1 MTIIRFPIND
11 NTLPVKTDRD
21 YPVNQKVSWHG
32 GIHLNIT
39 PQNIYSIMEGTVCYA
54 RDSSK
59 NINIVPLNYRG
70 ATNDGCVLLRHS
82 LSLNIANT
90 NSPRI
95 TFYSLYMHLSTVDP
109 EILKL
114 QGKPV
119 EQGTILGRSGMVD
132 GTSGIHFQIC
142 CDFVNFKNLIGRDTS
157 KLDLAKNGRTD
168 VSYGDT
174 HYYLPKNTSL
184 SRYTFQNGMGSYLPF
199 YETLEPYYLI
209 VGKKLT
215 KMLLEKNGE
224 YQLVKEFVT
233 TFSSDLLY
241 IEYFGQAAYL
251 DTKDTFIKK
260 YTDADFPHWLG
271 WSVINDDR
279 DQNSQCNS
287 PTILNWLNSNT
298 LSDVQINQKKQMAIC
313 NFPFE
318 WNASTISTR
327 FSWLKTDPPNGI
339 KPFSNADMQKLED
352 HIKALCFYD
361 QLPAND
367 QKALRLRVWHFEP
380 RAFIKQLNKINILP
394 SGVFVWTE
402 TKGTGHTLLSVHKDN
417 MIYVYTYGR
426 YDDSGSSKGILI
438 RYTNKEAIAYIQN
451 ELYRMN
457 AKVFQIKDVTE
468 DKVIEVYDQIW
479 RSSNEKPFGADTSMD
494 IKTYGRVLDDYDIS
508 GNNCTTKTSDVLKKA
523 GSRIFHRGNINEQFF
538 VIPDSLQSYLM
549 DISNSNVVES
559 TALMK
564 AFFENSTIQE
574 LDNVGRMGES
584 SGILGHSS
592 GSSANSPSTET
603 TSSGSSDGKSP
614 ASSGGSYGS
623 SSN

>member
-11 NTLPVKTDRD
+11 NTLSVKTDRD

-32 GIHLNIT
+32 GIHLDIT

-54 RDSSK
+54 RDFSK

-90 NSPRI
+90 NSPKV
-95 TFYSLYMHLSTVDP
+95 TFYLLYMHLSTVDP

-119 EQGTILGRSGMVD
+119 EQGTILDRSGMVD

-142 CDFVNFKNLIGRDTS
+142 CDFANFKNLIGRDTS

-174 HYYLPKNTSL
+174 HYYLPTKTFLN
-184 SRYTFQNGMGSYLPF
+184 RYVYQDGYGYFFPA
-199 YETLEPYYLI
+199 YETIEPYYLI
-209 VGKKLT
+209 VGKKRT

-233 TFSSDLLY
+233 TYSSDLLY

-251 DTKDTFIKK
+251 DTKDTFRKK

-287 PTILNWLNSNT
+287 PTILNWLNSKT
-298 LSDVQINQKKQMAIC
+298 LSDAQINQKKQMAIC

-339 KPFSNADMQKLED
+339 KPFTDTDMQKLEN

-361 QLPAND
+361 KLSAND

-380 RAFIKQLNKINILP
+380 RTFINQLNKINTLP

-402 TKGTGHTLLSVHKDN
+402 TKGNGHTFISVHKDN
-417 MIYVYTYGR
+417 MIYVYTFSR
-426 YDDSGSSKGILI
+426 YDGGYGSANSPLGKGVLV
-438 RYTNKEAIAYIQN
+438 RNTNKEAITYIRT
-451 ELYRMN
+451 ELYRMD
-457 AKVFQIKDVTE
+457 AKVFQIKDVKE
-468 DKVIEVYDQIW
+468 DKVIDIYDRIW
-479 RSSNEKPFGADTSMD
+479 RSSDERPNNMN
-494 IKTYGRVLDDYDIS
+494 IKEYGRVIGTYDIS
-508 GNNCTTKTSDVLKKA
+508 GNNCITKASDVLKEA
-523 GSRIFHRGNINEQFF
+523 GSRIFHNGNSENFF
-538 VIPDSLQSYLM
+538 VIPSSLEKYLM
-549 DISNSNVVES
+549 NTPNSNIVES

-564 AFFENSTIQE
+564 AFFENSTMQE
-574 LDNVGRMGES
+574 LDNAGTVAES
-584 SGILGHSS
+584 SGSSGRSS
-592 GSSANSPSTET
+592 GSSANSQ
-603 TSSGSSDGKSP
+603 SSKIIIGGNSP
-614 ASSGGSYGS
+614 AFSGGSYGS
-623 SSN
+623 SSI